1 MIFKNYYKLLEL
13 PQNIKS
19 SQSEIKI
26 AYRTQAK
33 KYHPDVN
40 IQNKAAEERFKDIN
54 EAYKILSDPIQK
66 RKYDKQ
72 WNNYVGK
79 KIQREKLS
87 QKEIRANDIVNM
99 FFGKSI
105 QKKSSDEIKLS
116 KKGANIETSIE
127 ISIKEAFDGTNKK
140 ITLTSLNDKNKNI
153 SIDIPAG
160 IQNGQKIRIQG
171 KGKSGINGGDNGDL
185 IITIDI
191 KGNGTY
197 QLDGDDIYVK
207 LFVSPWDAALGSKAI
222 VDGIDGEITVLIPK
236 GTQNGDKISIPQKG
250 YLKTDKQRGNL
261 IIKTEIV
268 IPKQLSKEEKELMME
283 LKKVSKFNPNN
294 IVNIK

>member
-105 QKKSSDEIKLS
+105 QKKSRGEVKLS

-140 ITLTSLNDKNKNI
+140 IILTSLNDKNKNI

-191 KGNGTY
+191 KGNGSY

-261 IIKTEIV
+261 IMKTEIV

-283 LKKVSKFNPNN
+283 LKKVSKFNPSN

>member
-19 SQSEIKI
+19 SQPEIKI

>member
-105 QKKSSDEIKLS
+105 QKKSRDEVKLS

>member
-105 QKKSSDEIKLS
+105 QKKSRGEVKLS

>member
-105 QKKSSDEIKLS
+105 QKKSRGEVKLS

-140 ITLTSLNDKNKNI
+140 IILTSLNDKNKNI

-191 KGNGTY
+191 KGNGSY

-283 LKKVSKFNPNN
+283 LKKVSKFNPSN

>member
-19 SQSEIKI
+19 SQPEIKI

-105 QKKSSDEIKLS
+105 QKKSCDEIKLS

>member
-140 ITLTSLNDKNKNI
+140 ITLTSLNDKNI

>member
-19 SQSEIKI
+19 SQPEIKI

-105 QKKSSDEIKLS
+105 QKKSRDEVKLS

>member
-19 SQSEIKI
+19 SQPEIKI

-283 LKKVSKFNPNN
+283 LKKVSKFNPSN